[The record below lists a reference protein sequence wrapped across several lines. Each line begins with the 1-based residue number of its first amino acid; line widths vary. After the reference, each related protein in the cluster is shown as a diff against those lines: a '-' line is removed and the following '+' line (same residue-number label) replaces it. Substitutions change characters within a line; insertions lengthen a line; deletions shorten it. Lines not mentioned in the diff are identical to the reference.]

1 MIGVNERS
9 TTREPAVS
17 QQRLRELEERISQ
30 RENNPPRAFNG
41 LRTFNDLEMERMK
54 NFARNT
60 LLRGERFNWRE
71 LLEASGKM
79 RTGSGSIYEFSNM
92 STFDNF
98 LNTCGLDDV
107 ADENNNRNIL
117 NELYNNAL
125 GIDEVNPN
133 PRTGGRRRRK
143 KSRKHKS
150 LKRRRKSVRRR

>member
-1 MIGVNERS
+1 MNRRNEDSRALS
-9 TTREPAVS
+9 EERM
-17 QQRLRELEERISQ
+17 RELNEAVRQS
-30 RENNPPRAFNG
+30 RNNPPREFRSIG
-41 LRTFNDLEMERMK
+41 RTFNDLEMERMK
-54 NFARNT
+54 NFARET
-60 LLRGERFNWRE
+60 LLGGERFNWRE
-71 LLEASGKM
+71 LLEASGKVS
-79 RTGSGSIYEFSNM
+79 TGSGSIYEFSNM

-98 LNTCGLDDV
+98 LNTCGLVDV

>member
-1 MIGVNERS
+1 MNRRNDDSRALSEERM
-9 TTREPAVS
+9 
-17 QQRLRELEERISQ
+17 RELDEAVRQS
-30 RENNPPRAFNG
+30 RNNPRREFNG
-41 LRTFNDLEMERMK
+41 LRTFNTTEMERMQI
-54 NFARNT
+54 FAREK
-60 LLRGERFNWRE
+60 LIRGQPFSWGE

-79 RTGSGSIYEFSNM
+79 SIGSGSIYEFSGM
-92 STFDNF
+92 STFDDF
-98 LNTCGLDDV
+98 LNTCGLVDV
-107 ADENNNRNIL
+107 ADENNNRHIL